1 LAGCIAGGLLVFVV
15 VQSSVRA
22 WTMSETEVR
31 QTECRLELTRSINAP
46 PAAVF
51 TVITDPA
58 GHVQIDGSGM
68 LVAAQN
74 SSPLTRVGD
83 SFVMNMDREPLGDLP
98 LGKYQVRNTVT
109 AFVPDELFEWNVGG
123 VDQPP
128 FGHVYGYRLEPGDDG
143 ATVVTL
149 YVDWTGVRAGSIRDR
164 FPIVPAHMLEK
175 SLDNLD
181 RICSET
187 RKTG

>member
-1 LAGCIAGGLLVFVV
+1 MG
-15 VQSSVRA
+15 
-22 WTMSETEVR
+22 ETELR
-31 QTECRLELTRSINAP
+31 QTESRLELMRLIKAP

-51 TVITDPA
+51 AVITDPT

-68 LVAAQN
+68 LVAAQ
-74 SSPLTRVGD
+74 SSSRLTGVGE
-83 SFVMNMDREPLGDLP
+83 SFVMNMDREALGDIP

-109 AFVPDELFEWNVGG
+109 AFVPNELLEWNVGG

-128 FGHVYGYRLEPGDDG
+128 FGHVYGYRLEPGNEG
-143 ATVVTL
+143 TTVVTH
-149 YVDWTGVRAGSIRDR
+149 YVDWSGVRAGRIRDR

-181 RICSET
+181 RIVT
-187 RKTG
+187 AD

>member
-1 LAGCIAGGLLVFVV
+1 
-15 VQSSVRA
+15 
-22 WTMSETEVR
+22 MSDTKVR
-31 QTECRLELTRSINAP
+31 QTESRLELTRSINVP

-51 TVITDPA
+51 AVISDPE
-58 GHVQIDGSGM
+58 GHVKIDGSGM
-68 LVAAQN
+68 LVAAQD
-74 SSPLTRVGD
+74 SSPMTGVGD
-83 SFVMNMDREPLGDLP
+83 SFVMNMDREALGDIP

-109 AFVPDELFEWNVGG
+109 AFVPDRLFEWNVGG

-128 FGHVYGYRLEPGDDG
+128 FGHVYGYRLEPAADG

-149 YVDWTGVRAGSIRDR
+149 YVDWTGVRASRVRDR

-181 RICSET
+181 RIVT
-187 RKTG
+187 AG